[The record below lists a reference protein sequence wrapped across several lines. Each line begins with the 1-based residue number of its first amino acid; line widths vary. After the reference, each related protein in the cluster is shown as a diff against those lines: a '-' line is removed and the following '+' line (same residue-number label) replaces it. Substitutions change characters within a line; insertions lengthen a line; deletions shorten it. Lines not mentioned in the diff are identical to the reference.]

1 MGCEPG
7 CGVTHLSIALA
18 NYCTSKLQYKT
29 ACLELNR
36 PGNFMALSPGLSP
49 LSVPQ
54 TNFCNTGF
62 SIYGADYYP
71 AVHPDDIP
79 LLLNAD
85 YSYYILDMGD
95 AAQADW
101 NEYLRCDRK
110 LVIGSLAPWKEN
122 CYESLFSKY
131 PTSLK
136 NGDGFVYLVQT
147 GNRHD
152 MKDFAKKN
160 GISMERIPFL
170 PNPFQI
176 GREHFTFLEQL
187 LH

>member
-1 MGCEPG
+1 MGCEHG

-18 NYCTSKLQYKT
+18 NYCASKLQGKT

-36 PGNFMALSPGLSP
+36 PGNFLALSPGLSP

-54 TNFCNTGF
+54 TTFCDTGF

-71 AVHPDDIP
+71 TVRADDIP

-95 AAQADW
+95 VSQADW

-110 LVIGSLAPWKEN
+110 LIIGSLAPWKRS
-122 CYESLFSKY
+122 CYESLFCKY
-131 PTSLK
+131 STSLK
-136 NGDGFVYLVQT
+136 NGGGFVYLVQT

-152 MKDFAKKN
+152 ITDFAKKN

-176 GREHFTFLEQL
+176 GREHFAFLEQL

>member
-1 MGCEPG
+1 MP
-7 CGVTHLSIALA
+7 H
-18 NYCTSKLQYKT
+18 
-29 ACLELNR
+29 
-36 PGNFMALSPGLSP
+36 
-49 LSVPQ
+49 
-54 TNFCNTGF
+54 
-62 SIYGADYYP
+62 
-71 AVHPDDIP
+71 
-79 LLLNAD
+79 
-85 YSYYILDMGD
+85 
-95 AAQADW
+95 W

-110 LVIGSLAPWKEN
+110 LVIGSLAPWKKN